1 MIAPCAEFWKGSTLI
16 AAVTSLFALPALAS
30 QLSAPGNLHVA
41 DFSATTLSLSA
52 DEVPGAIGYAF
63 KLERLDGVPET
74 EIRENFAS
82 APSLSARGWTLS
94 SSNAKLEHYEA
105 SGYYDSSTGDQR
117 ALKIDKQS
125 SVGEVTVEIETPVC
139 TAAIHTCSF
148 VCRAGSR
155 KSDGFCGE

>member
-1 MIAPCAEFWKGSTLI
+1 MNVSCAECWKRAALL
-16 AAVTSLFALPALAS
+16 AAVISLSAPSAVAS
-30 QLSAPGNLHVA
+30 QLPAPGNLRVA